1 MSTAARRVSGGGPSP
16 RHRTSSGASGLTD
29 HQELSLHPAGLHFF
43 LPAKALLPLPISG
56 EGGTVPLPSAAM
68 GSIMCA
74 RIHIPDHCVLL
85 PPQGRLPSRP
95 GGTLK
100 VTHHLA
106 YGVSYAVEGYKQ
118 GARAWIKSIAATGL
132 QP

>member
-1 MSTAARRVSGGGPSP
+1 MDIAAID
-16 RHRTSSGASGLTD
+16 SSGVDYVRQNTHPGPLCASATPGTFTLT
-29 HQELSLHPAGLHFF
+29 
-43 LPAKALLPLPISG
+43 
-56 EGGTVPLPSAAM
+56 
-68 GSIMCA
+68 
-74 RIHIPDHCVLL
+74 
-85 PPQGRLPSRP
+85 P

-100 VTHHLA
+100 VTYHLA